1 MEIQGNHAVR
11 WKVFSQH
18 KVSSIFSSQI
28 CAFFAVV
35 SISSCK
41 CYAQVIANK
50 PINASY
56 ALKRSF
62 ISVYQAIV

>member
-1 MEIQGNHAVR
+1 MATMQNDKNCLANKG
-11 WKVFSQH
+11 FQ
-18 KVSSIFSSQI
+18 VSSWVKYAIFV
-28 CAFFAVV
+28 AVA
-35 SISSCK
+35 SISSCD

-62 ISVYQAIV
+62 ISAYHVIV